1 MSSGTVL
8 IVDSDTELAQ
18 IVGAFLSLNGYR
30 VHVTKKAREA
40 IGKIAMQKYTCIFL
54 DPDLGEEDGSDVLI
68 AARDPSGLNSRTPF
82 VIMSQSTSYNLRVDA
97 IASVKA
103 ALAKPFELDD
113 FISAFAAAVS
123 P

>member
-18 IVGAFLSLNGYR
+18 IVSSYLTLNGYR

-40 IGKIAMQKYTCIFL
+40 IGKIAMQKYSCIFL
-54 DPDLGEEDGSDVLI
+54 DPDLGDEDGADVLI
-68 AARDPSGLNSRTPF
+68 AARDPAGLNSRTPF
-82 VIMSQSTSYNLRVDA
+82 VIMSRSTSYTLRVDA
-97 IASVKA
+97 ISSVKA
-103 ALAKPFELDD
+103 ALEKPFELDD
-113 FISAFAAAVS
+113 FISAFATAVS